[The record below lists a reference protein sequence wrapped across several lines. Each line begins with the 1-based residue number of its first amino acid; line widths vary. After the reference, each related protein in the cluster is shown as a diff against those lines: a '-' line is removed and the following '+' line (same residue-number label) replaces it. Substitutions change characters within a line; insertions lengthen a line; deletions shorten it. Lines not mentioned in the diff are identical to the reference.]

1 MGRGLI
7 SEASATLPP
16 AQIAYEQPLRE
27 GGTPSLRRSLIK
39 INMILSTAWTPVWV
53 TDVTLRLI
61 HLCDIGLIPS
71 QVKLLK

>member
-16 AQIAYEQPLRE
+16 AQIAYKQPLSE
-27 GGTPSLRRSLIK
+27 VTPSLGRSLIK
-39 INMILSTAWTPVWV
+39 INMILSTTWMSVWGRWV

-61 HLCDIGLIPS
+61 HLCDHCLIPS
-71 QVKLLK
+71 QKW